1 MTLITLG
8 PAWLAGILLARW
20 LAPPLAVLALLAV
33 PTLAALLLDRASLR
47 LHLDLSPN
55 HYSDPVENHVLVPLC
70 IS

>member
-33 PTLAALLLDRASLR
+33 PTLAALLLDRASLPIVSQPHTNAAR
-47 LHLDLSPN
+47 QS
-55 HYSDPVENHVLVPLC
+55 
-70 IS
+70 